1 MFCVVS
7 ELVFLYIHSII
18 VFVCTPVC
26 ARVRGCMRARLC
38 VCVCGCVCVLG
49 WGGGGGCMRCV
60 SRYALVYSLSSFL
73 QCSSGLQV
81 SVRDLLAQWQVS
93 CFA

>member
-7 ELVFLYIHSII
+7 ELVVFNFFYIHSII
-18 VFVCTPVC
+18 VFVCAPACV
-26 ARVRGCMRARLC
+26 RVRACMRARARAC
-38 VCVCGCVCVLG
+38 VCVCVCV
-49 WGGGGGCMRCV
+49 CV

-73 QCSSGLQV
+73 EYSSGLQV